1 MQYCRL
7 CQSQAVLIKRR
18 PSPYPPCLI
27 ALSSA
32 SLWQSFLMADRCF
45 LSDFAVYL
53 GLAGAAFLAAT
64 ILPAQSELGLA
75 VLIQSQ
81 DYALIWLLVAASIGN
96 IAGAVVNYMIGR
108 GLYQFQKP
116 DAPEKIATPKR
127 TKPSSRFYNKA
138 AQWYE
143 RYGKWSLLLSWMPF
157 IGDPLTVIAGYMR
170 LGVLP
175 FTVIVSIAKITRYLV
190 VAYLSIALLI

>member
-1 MQYCRL
+1 M
-7 CQSQAVLIKRR
+7 
-18 PSPYPPCLI
+18 
-27 ALSSA
+27 
-32 SLWQSFLMADRCF
+32 
-45 LSDFAVYL
+45 SDFAIFL

-96 IAGAVVNYMIGR
+96 IAGACVNYVIGR

-116 DAPEKIATPKR
+116 DRENKTPAPKHS
-127 TKPSSRFYNKA
+127 KPSSRFYNKA
-138 AQWYE
+138 ASWYE

-170 LGVLP
+170 LGFLP
-175 FTVIVSIAKITRYLV
+175 FMIIVAIAKITRYLV
-190 VAYLSIALLI
+190 VAYLSLTLLL

>member
-1 MQYCRL
+1 M
-7 CQSQAVLIKRR
+7 
-18 PSPYPPCLI
+18 I

-81 DYALIWLLVAASIGN
+81 DYALIWLLVAASLGN
-96 IAGAVVNYMIGR
+96 IAGAVVKNQMR
-108 GLYQFQKP
+108 SKKSLPQS
-116 DAPEKIATPKR
+116 APNHLHAFI
-127 TKPSSRFYNKA
+127 TK
-138 AQWYE
+138 Q
-143 RYGKWSLLLSWMPF
+143 RYGMSVTGNGACSLAGCLLLA
-157 IGDPLTVIAGYMR
+157 I
-170 LGVLP
+170 
-175 FTVIVSIAKITRYLV
+175 
-190 VAYLSIALLI
+190 LLL

>member
-1 MQYCRL
+1 MWQ
-7 CQSQAVLIKRR
+7 
-18 PSPYPPCLI
+18 PPFCL
-27 ALSSA
+27 
-32 SLWQSFLMADRCF
+32 
-45 LSDFAVYL
+45 
-53 GLAGAAFLAAT
+53 
-64 ILPAQSELGLA
+64 PQSELGLA

-116 DAPEKIATPKR
+116 DALEKIATPKR
-127 TKPSSRFYNKA
+127 TKPSSCFYNKA
-138 AQWYE
+138 ALWYE

-175 FTVIVSIAKITRYLV
+175 FAIIVSIAKITRYLV
-190 VAYLSIALLI
+190 VAYLSLALLI

>member
-1 MQYCRL
+1 M
-7 CQSQAVLIKRR
+7 
-18 PSPYPPCLI
+18 
-27 ALSSA
+27 
-32 SLWQSFLMADRCF
+32 
-45 LSDFAVYL
+45 SDFAVYL

-96 IAGAVVNYMIGR
+96 IAGACVNYVIGR
-108 GLYQFQKP
+108 GLYQFQKT
-116 DAPEKIATPKR
+116 DAPEKTATPKHK
-127 TKPSSRFYNKA
+127 KPSSRFYSKA
-138 AQWYE
+138 ASWYE

-170 LGVLP
+170 LGFLP
-175 FTVIVSIAKITRYLV
+175 FTIIVSIAKIARYLV
-190 VAYLSIALLI
+190 VAYLSLALLL

>member
-1 MQYCRL
+1 M
-7 CQSQAVLIKRR
+7 
-18 PSPYPPCLI
+18 I

-32 SLWQSFLMADRCF
+32 SLWQSFIMPDRCF

-75 VLIQSQ
+75 ALIQSQ
-81 DYALIWLLVAASIGN
+81 DYALIWLLVAASLGN

-116 DAPEKIATPKR
+116 DKKKKTPAPMR

-170 LGVLP
+170 LGFLP
-175 FTVIVSIAKITRYLV
+175 FTIIVSIAKIARYLV
-190 VAYLSIALLI
+190 VAYLSLVLLI

>member
-1 MQYCRL
+1 M
-7 CQSQAVLIKRR
+7 
-18 PSPYPPCLI
+18 
-27 ALSSA
+27 
-32 SLWQSFLMADRCF
+32 
-45 LSDFAVYL
+45 SDFAIYL

-81 DYALIWLLVAASIGN
+81 DYVLIWLLVAASIGN
-96 IAGAVVNYMIGR
+96 IAGAIVNYVIGR

-116 DAPEKIATPKR
+116 DAPEKTATPKHS
-127 TKPSSRFYNKA
+127 KPSSRFYNKA
-138 AQWYE
+138 ASWYE

-170 LGVLP
+170 LGFLP
-175 FTVIVSIAKITRYLV
+175 FTIIVSIAKIARYLV
-190 VAYLSIALLI
+190 VAYLSLALLL